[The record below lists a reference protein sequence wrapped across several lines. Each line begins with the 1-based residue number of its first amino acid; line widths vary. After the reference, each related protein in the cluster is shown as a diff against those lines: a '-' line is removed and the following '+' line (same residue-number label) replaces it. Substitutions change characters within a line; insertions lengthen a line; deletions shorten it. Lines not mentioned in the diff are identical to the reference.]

1 MKKTYFVS
9 LIDFN
14 KKPDFCKPWKNV
26 VFTKYVKGL
35 MEARRVYNIP
45 VSYNYNI
52 RAFSGWKNGKQLIIK
67 EV

>member
-14 KKPDFCKPWKNV
+14 IKVTFKDFYKNI

-35 MEARRVYNIP
+35 QEARRVYNIP